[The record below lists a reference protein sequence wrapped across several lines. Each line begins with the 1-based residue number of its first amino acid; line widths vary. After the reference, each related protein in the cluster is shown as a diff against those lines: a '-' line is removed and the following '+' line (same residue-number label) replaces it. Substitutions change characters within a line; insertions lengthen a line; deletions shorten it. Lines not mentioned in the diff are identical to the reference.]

1 MNLIDKAMNRVI
13 KWESIDVTIPEM
25 VDLVQTE
32 ILEKASAKD
41 LAELEKGMQK
51 TFVLAVGGGSSLRY
65 YPSFTSQARL
75 CLDFNPLTHQL
86 QGISLQDTE
95 NKKEY
100 FIPTGKASCTRLQSG
115 VLRRMAQAGYSVGA
129 AGKKSGSNDKYPN
142 KNTSRNHPVSERGN
156 SLPPQAENKRSA
168 ARQEESLPYEYSRRI
183 PGSGG
188 RGGKFAQ
195 KQRSPK
201 APILRIVGV
210 IALCVVLGFGVLA
223 LVDHLSESGT
233 EKNIATVQNGYLGE
247 YTDLTVKE
255 ILDSNYGV
263 MYEASLWDGGTTDSG
278 ETIVQVKYFYEGN
291 GIEPAIIR
299 FSMMNQECFKIT
311 TFIDPS
317 NPIEKDSDLFAAMN
331 YNYMLAHIGHNPA
344 MTEDKADEYEFV
356 QRLNQISGS
365 AVKYGAAASYN
376 GDRSRLCELD
386 NERPLEASAAM
397 LLDNYGLFDM
407 AYYRGDD
414 AFGQTASETENSS
427 EDLFDNAQESE
438 ATEASR
444 PETTPPQT
452 EPPAYEGSL
461 ELLVIVTESSGGLN
475 IRSGPGASYEKMGRL
490 ESGETVTVTKVQS
503 NGSSQWGKIDR
514 GWICMDYVEVAGQR
528 QDDTSSVSM
537 TVCVKPSAGELK
549 IRNGP
554 GSSYNEVGRL
564 RGGEYATVTELQ
576 QNGNSQWGRIP
587 TGWICMDYVDT
598 VYGAQES
605 YSGGWQYEGNWIE
618 DKEANRRCTMEIERV
633 EDDLFLVEMQG
644 SISASEQICWSTPA
658 FYDADWDCLFY
669 SDCECWIS
677 VSMGNGNFYKDIQY
691 EDGMGSLYMTNGTL
705 CWEDYS
711 GDNGASYFVPDN
723 RPVFD

>member
-1 MNLIDKAMNRVI
+1 MYFLKIIRQWVFIKANLRSGIYKLAKKRHFVGVFNGLPDMFFQQLDNSLLCKILLFLNFCIASKPLTYLITENRWVFLKYKPLVI
-13 KWESIDVTIPEM
+13 CKLLFDNP
-25 VDLVQTE
+25 
-32 ILEKASAKD
+32 KD
-41 LAELEKGMQK
+41 
-51 TFVLAVGGGSSLRY
+51 VLADRYMSVVINVKQSLASYLLTLGPQLSVKRFIGGAWILFGIFDIQRSLMHY
-65 YPSFTSQARL
+65 
-75 CLDFNPLTHQL
+75 
-86 QGISLQDTE
+86 
-95 NKKEY
+95 
-100 FIPTGKASCTRLQSG
+100 
-115 VLRRMAQAGYSVGA
+115 
-129 AGKKSGSNDKYPN
+129 
-142 KNTSRNHPVSERGN
+142 
-156 SLPPQAENKRSA
+156 
-168 ARQEESLPYEYSRRI
+168 SLPYEYSRRT
-183 PGSGG
+183 PRSGG

-263 MYEASLWDGGTTDSG
+263 MYETSLWDGGTTDAG

-291 GIEPAIIR
+291 DIEPTIIR

-317 NPIEKDSDLFAAMN
+317 NPIEKSSDLFAAMN
-331 YNYMLAHIGHNPA
+331 YNYMLAHIDHNPT
-344 MTEDKADEYEFV
+344 MTENKADEYEFV
-356 QRLNQISGS
+356 QRLDQISGS

-376 GDRSRLCELD
+376 GDRSKLCELD
-386 NERPLEASAAM
+386 NETPLGLSAAM

-407 AYYRGDD
+407 AYYWGND
-414 AFGQTASETENSS
+414 AFGQTASKSENSS

-444 PETTPPQT
+444 PATTPPQT

-461 ELLVIVTESSGGLN
+461 ELLVTVTESSGGLN
-475 IRSGPGASYEKMGRL
+475 IRSGPGSNYEKVGRL
-490 ESGETVTVTKVQS
+490 AVGETVTVTKVQS

-528 QDDTSSVSM
+528 PADTSSVSM

-723 RPVFD
+723 RPIFD

>member
-1 MNLIDKAMNRVI
+1 MYFLKIIRQWVFIKANLRSGIYKLAKKRHFVGVFNGLPDMFFQQLDNSLLCKILLFLNFCIASKPLTYLITENRWVFLKYKPLVI
-13 KWESIDVTIPEM
+13 CKLLFDNP
-25 VDLVQTE
+25 
-32 ILEKASAKD
+32 KD
-41 LAELEKGMQK
+41 
-51 TFVLAVGGGSSLRY
+51 VLADRYMSVVINVKQSLASYLLTLGPQLSVKRFIGGAWILFGIFDIQRSLMHY
-65 YPSFTSQARL
+65 
-75 CLDFNPLTHQL
+75 
-86 QGISLQDTE
+86 
-95 NKKEY
+95 
-100 FIPTGKASCTRLQSG
+100 
-115 VLRRMAQAGYSVGA
+115 
-129 AGKKSGSNDKYPN
+129 
-142 KNTSRNHPVSERGN
+142 
-156 SLPPQAENKRSA
+156 
-168 ARQEESLPYEYSRRI
+168 SLPYEYSRRI

-407 AYYRGDD
+407 AYYWGDD
-414 AFGQTASETENSS
+414 AFGQTASETGNSS

-537 TVCVKPSAGELK
+537 TVCVKPTAGELK

-618 DKEANRRCTMEIERV
+618 DKEVNKRYMMKIEWV
-633 EDDLFLVEMQG
+633 EDDLFLVEIEVP
-644 SISASEQICWSTPA
+644 ISASEQICWSTPA

-723 RPVFD
+723 RPIFD